1 MVQKSSKILGGY
13 SLFLLIDMLFKMLIL
28 HAGCH
33 SLIVS
38 YMHTLWFKDFI
49 FAGFS
54 FLVENFKLKGFL
66 KKIYIYKKGKTFL
79 KKTSPGYIL
88 GIYPRRAKLFM
99 HIPRRE
105 NSLYY
110 VFCSWKLFSCL
121 GFREISMLSSV
132 PHVANVS

>member
-1 MVQKSSKILGGY
+1 MDPCLVVFGLSAFCFEMHEKKYLQKSSKILGGY

-54 FLVENFKLKGFL
+54 FLVENFKLKGF
-66 KKIYIYKKGKTFL
+66 
-79 KKTSPGYIL
+79 
-88 GIYPRRAKLFM
+88 
-99 HIPRRE
+99 
-105 NSLYY
+105 
-110 VFCSWKLFSCL
+110 
-121 GFREISMLSSV
+121 
-132 PHVANVS
+132 

>member
-1 MVQKSSKILGGY
+1 MVQKSSKILGEY

-38 YMHTLWFKDFI
+38 YMRTLWFKDFI

-66 KKIYIYKKGKTFL
+66 KKYIYIKKEKPFL
-79 KKTSPGYIL
+79 RKPVPGMYWVFTLDGLSCLCTYPGGRIPYTLFFVL
-88 GIYPRRAKLFM
+88 GNYFL
-99 HIPRRE
+99 
-105 NSLYY
+105 
-110 VFCSWKLFSCL
+110 CL
-121 GFREISMLSSV
+121 GFREISMLSLV
-132 PHVANVS
+132 PDVANVS

>member
-1 MVQKSSKILGGY
+1 MVQKSSKILGEY

-54 FLVENFKLKGFL
+54 FLVENFKLKGFFF
-66 KKIYIYKKGKTFL
+66 KKIYIKKEKPFL
-79 KKTSPGYIL
+79 RKPVP
-88 GIYPRRAKLFM
+88 GIYW
-99 HIPRRE
+99 
-105 NSLYY
+105 
-110 VFCSWKLFSCL
+110 VFTPDGLSCL
-121 GFREISMLSSV
+121 CTYRGGRIPCTMFFVLGNYFLVWGLEKF
-132 PHVANVS
+132 PC